1 MLIRKFSH
9 ANWGRKEKEDLSK
22 RSKVGWF
29 PQGAHC
35 AEKLA
40 ARFTQDGV
48 PSALTATTCCTY
60 CGIHEVSTCR
70 PLACQPQARLDSKE
84 KVLFAFFL
92 FFSPKGGTR
101 NSAVFFLP
109 CLEEEEEKA
118 AAERG
123 EGQRFAIDSC
133 RTFCGK
139 WIGTLMVYQQQVR
152 NQRVLRGEGHR
163 KFAKMLAVG
172 FLLLS
177 LIGWHSCP
185 QSRAGAFLNH
195 LQFLV
200 AFTRGSESWP
210 GVTYI

>member
-1 MLIRKFSH
+1 MKCRRVDSDFGLSTSGKAGQQGEGAVGAFSFFFLQKGETR
-9 ANWGRKEKEDLSK
+9 N
-22 RSKVGWF
+22 
-29 PQGAHC
+29 
-35 AEKLA
+35 AEK
-40 ARFTQDGV
+40 
-48 PSALTATTCCTY
+48 
-60 CGIHEVSTCR
+60 CR
-70 PLACQPQARLDSKE
+70 SFNFCR
-84 KVLFAFFL
+84 
-92 FFSPKGGTR
+92 
-101 NSAVFFLP
+101 FFLP
-109 CLEEEEEKA
+109 CWEEEEEKA